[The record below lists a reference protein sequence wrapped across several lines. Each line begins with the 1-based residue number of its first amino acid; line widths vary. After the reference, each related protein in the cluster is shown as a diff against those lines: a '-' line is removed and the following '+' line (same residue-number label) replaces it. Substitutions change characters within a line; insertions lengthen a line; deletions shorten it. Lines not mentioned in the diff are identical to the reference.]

1 MDQFWAP
8 IPFHFPSEVGL
19 SAIVLSQS
27 KVQCRDSSASHH
39 AELRVKSLIL
49 SH

>member
-8 IPFHFPSEVGL
+8 IPLYFTSEVGL

-27 KVQCRDSSASHH
+27 KLQCRDSSASHH
-39 AELRVKSLIL
+39 AELWVQSLIL